1 MIVKVSKMRA
11 TSKSSIKRVG
21 KYVLGTQDK
30 QERLGRVLILNCNN
44 QEPTRALLEME
55 ALQKTKVNVKG
66 DKTLHLIVGFSAK
79 DRQLLTE
86 NTIRVTA
93 EKIVKE
99 LGYEGHQ
106 CLVVQHNDTDSPHFH
121 IVLNKINPTSGKM
134 VEHWQAYK
142 ILANVANEL
151 EDQFGF
157 TKANHST
164 RQNAGASRA
173 KDLEAHRGHES
184 FIGYLK
190 SEIRDK
196 ISTVESWEQFHS
208 MLAEL
213 GVTAKLRG
221 NGLVFVNED
230 GMQAKASSVGREF
243 SKAALEKRFGPFD
256 KSHSPTLPGNKR
268 QKRYSPKPLFR
279 DERNRLYQEYLG
291 SKEDRKASLNEKFQ
305 QLKQWRS
312 EQYDIIRNEARIA
325 KAANRLMVKDWFNR
339 RITSA
344 MITETARQRREHLRE
359 QFDAAKEKIF
369 EEYGNRSWVDFL
381 RTKASAGDETS
392 LRILRNRSTEKIE
405 GSGNKISTVE
415 KVEFTGAK
423 AFAGLPQDQITKRGT
438 VIYADGRQAV
448 RDRGHELQVSDAFG
462 STLILR
468 TLREA
473 CSRYGQRINVTGT
486 DEFKA
491 AVVVAAARH
500 GLTVEFEDIEMNRS
514 LNQLRNEVSGVRSNG
529 QDGTESRRSVE
540 SGRGAGGHSERGI
553 LFEGREGRREDGF
566 AEKIRES
573 FVEDWWTDI
582 SGNAAAVA
590 ARSRVDTI
598 AEIRGR
604 FNTETIALPRM
615 SKRDLGEVSGWGR
628 YESSVH
634 LQIGRRHGQTSD
646 IRSVGTKGSHDH
658 VGGGMWRSR
667 SLVFKPESRI
677 MQSGDSRL
685 CESLVAKLNTAE
697 ETYFYP
703 IAPETIQTDVTY
715 EGTSEYE
722 GNRYLFLKLADR
734 TGLGVCSLRKAGWSE
749 SRTALLTAGEKVN
762 IKTGLAEKKTGRKR

>member
-1 MIVKVSKMRA
+1 MIIKVSKMRS

-30 QERLGRVLILNCNN
+30 QERLGRVLVLNCNN
-44 QEPTRALLEME
+44 SEPTKALLEME

-66 DKTLHLIVGFSAK
+66 DKTLHLIVGFSDK
-79 DRQLLTE
+79 DRHLLTE
-86 NTIRVTA
+86 ETIRATTQ
-93 EKIVKE
+93 KIIRE

-121 IVLNKINPTSGKM
+121 IVLNKINPMTGKM

-142 ILANVANEL
+142 ILANVAEEL

-164 RQNAGASRA
+164 KQNAGASRA
-173 KDLEAHRGHES
+173 KDLEAHRGQQS

-190 SEIRDK
+190 SELKGK
-196 ISTVESWEQFHS
+196 ISTVENWDQFHS
-208 MLAEL
+208 LLAKL

-230 GMQAKASSVGREF
+230 GLQAKASSVGREF
-243 SKAALEKRFGPFD
+243 SKGALEKRFGPFG
-256 KSHSPTLPGNKR
+256 KSLSPTLPGTRNHKSYFPR
-268 QKRYSPKPLFR
+268 PLLR
-279 DERNRLYQEYLG
+279 DDRNRLYQEYLG
-291 SKEDRKASLNEKFQ
+291 IKEDRKATLNEKFQ

-325 KAANRLMVKDWFNR
+325 KAANRLMVKDWFSR

-359 QFDAAKEKIF
+359 QFDLAKEKLF
-369 EEYGNRSWVDFL
+369 KEYGNRSWVDFL
-381 RTKASAGDETS
+381 RTKAVSGDETS
-392 LRILRNRSTEKIE
+392 LQILRNRPGGMIE
-405 GSGNKISTVE
+405 GAGNKISTVE
-415 KVEFTGAK
+415 KVETAGAK
-423 AFAGLPQDQITKRGT
+423 DFAGLPQDQITKRGT
-438 VIYADGRQAV
+438 IIYSDGRQAV
-448 RDRGHELQVSDAFG
+448 RDRGNELQVSDAFD

-473 CSRYGQRINVTGT
+473 QSRYGQKINVTGT
-486 DEFKA
+486 EEFKA
-491 AVVVAAARH
+491 AVVVAAARY
-500 GLTVEFEDIEMNRS
+500 GLNVEFEDIEMNRS
-514 LNQLRNEVSGVRSNG
+514 LYQLRNEVSGVRDNG
-529 QDGTESRRSVE
+529 QNGTGSRRSVE
-540 SGRGAGGHSERGI
+540 SGRRSWGDVDRGI
-553 LFEGREGRREDGF
+553 LFEGKEGRREDSF

-582 SGNAAAVA
+582 SGNVAAVA

-646 IRSVGTKGSHDH
+646 LRSVGTKGSHDH

-667 SLVFKPESRI
+667 SLVFKPERRI
-677 MQSGDSRL
+677 MQSGDLRL

-697 ETYFYP
+697 GTYFYP
-703 IAPETIQTDVTY
+703 IAPETIQTDVTF